1 MHKALS
7 TIVASVILVIIVVGV
22 SVILMG
28 WVKDYTKSTTT
39 SIESSDTQLME
50 CGGSEIKITDIW
62 LNNNS
67 GNISVKMIVRNVG
80 HQKLNLISSTVYN
93 TTGSSCNFNVS
104 YIILDLS
111 DSATLEK
118 VDCNIINTSCN
129 NFDKAEVTTN
139 CAIASDTFTKIEGI
153 KCNVG

>member
-22 SVILMG
+22 SVILMT

-39 SIESSDTQLME
+39 KIESSDEQLME
-50 CGGSEIKITDIW
+50 CGGSEIKIADIW

-67 GNISVKMIVRNVG
+67 GNISVKMNVRNVG
-80 HQKLNLISSTVYN
+80 HQKLRLMSASVYN
-93 TTGSSCNFNVS
+93 TTGSSCSFNVS
-104 YIILDLS
+104 YITLDLS
-111 DSATLEK
+111 DSASLEK
-118 VDCNIINTSCN
+118 ADCNIINASCN
-129 NFDKAEVTTN
+129 NFDKAEVTTQ
-139 CAIASDTFTKIEGI
+139 CSIASDTFTKIEGI